1 MGENISTG
9 CCVSEVYTGG
19 GSHARSSGAIEPRVA
34 CVCRGGQTG
43 ARAQARLIH
52 SLLHLARLCLVD
64 VGLGRKCRR
73 LDGKLHDLGGI
84 GDLGAAN
91 QLGVLPTAGLDCEQC
106 VRGRCGANMAYI
118 AVVSFDARLEDDL
131 QGLRCGRVP
140 RNRQQTR
147 RRDWGRVSWIGR
159 RRRVQGQAPLA
170 PP

>member
-19 GSHARSSGAIEPRVA
+19 GSHARSSGVIEPRVA

-43 ARAQARLIH
+43 ARSQARLIH

-118 AVVSFDARLEDDL
+118 AVVSFDARLEDVL
-131 QGLRCGRVP
+131 QVKVGACLEIV
-140 RNRQQTR
+140 NRL
-147 RRDWGRVSWIGR
+147 GAGIG
-159 RRRVQGQAPLA
+159 VG
-170 PP
+170 